1 MARQP
6 EWIAS
11 VSYRKNISTP
21 NVGAQDINWGGIN
34 MKRKLL
40 IALGFVTS
48 LIAITALAFSQ
59 HKERFD
65 FAGESLQ
72 FKGTVTTHYRV
83 WC

>member
-1 MARQP
+1 
-6 EWIAS
+6 
-11 VSYRKNISTP
+11 
-21 NVGAQDINWGGIN
+21 

-40 IALGFVTS
+40 IALGVVTS

-72 FKGTVTTHYRV
+72 FKGTVTTHNRV
-83 WC
+83 WCRQKLQR